1 MKKLYLQIKRA
12 LSPVFTQSRARSL
25 DAFSAQAAFFTFISL
40 VPLCALAFGVIKAL
54 PVDLSGLYS
63 KIAPLIPP
71 LLDTF
76 ISEAYS
82 TVGES
87 SSTAVISV
95 SAVIM
100 FFTASRGIY
109 SVLRGVRSAYGE
121 NAGGSIKLRAG
132 SLLYTLFFVLLILGS
147 FVLLVFGNFI
157 VRAVRETAPEW
168 VDISFFGAFV
178 RTGVTFAVIFVSHLA
193 GYRFIPQKRLS
204 FLRSLPGT
212 FFASLVW
219 ILISF
224 FYSIYI
230 DWFTGS
236 GVSIYGSLGATV
248 LLLLWLYSCMS
259 ATLTGGLINSLLA
272 EKNRREPVPE
282 ESEAEE

>member
-1 MKKLYLQIKRA
+1 MKKTINKTVRA
-12 LSPVFTQSRARSL
+12 LTPVFTESRARSL

-40 VPLCALAFGVIKAL
+40 VPLCALAFGIIKAL

-63 KIAPLIPP
+63 KIVPLIPP

-109 SVLRGVRSAYGE
+109 SILRGVRSAYGE
-121 NAGGSIKLRAG
+121 DARGGIRLRAG
-132 SLLYTLFFVLLILGS
+132 SLLYTLLFVLLILGS
-147 FVLLVFGNFI
+147 FLLLVFGNFI

-178 RTGVTFAVIFVSHLA
+178 RTGATFVIIFVSHLA
-193 GYRFIPQKRLS
+193 GYRFIPQNRLS

-212 FFASLVW
+212 FFASFVW

-224 FYSIYI
+224 FYSVYI
-230 DWFTGS
+230 DWFTKS

-259 ATLTGGLINSLLA
+259 ATLTGGLINSLIA
-272 EKNRREPVPE
+272 EKKREPAPE
-282 ESEAEE
+282 GPDAEE